1 MSRRGIYWGPK
12 PADLQA
18 VRLAAVHEFLTR
30 RGYAQ
35 QPSSIREMRYYEHAA
50 ERLDDG
56 RPLYY
61 FFPASDHFVEY
72 PDCVLGFIEAQAKL
86 WGLDP
91 WDVLAELQGGP
102 VAQPVPAPV
111 PA

>member
-1 MSRRGIYWGPK
+1 MPRRAVYWGPK
-12 PADLQA
+12 PGVLEAIP
-18 VRLAAVHEFLTR
+18 LAAVHAFLTR

-35 QPSSIREMRYYEHAA
+35 RASSMPDMRYYELAT
-50 ERLDDG
+50 ERFDDG
-56 RPLYY
+56 RPVHY
-61 FFPASDHFVEY
+61 FFPATDQFDGY
-72 PDCVLGFIEAQAKL
+72 PDSVLGFIEAQANL
-86 WGLDP
+86 WDLDP